1 MSYHGGVTL
10 KKNMPPFVLAL
21 ILALALP
28 RPASAAGTQRPA
40 KASASA
46 FSKVLVIVLENTD
59 YDKAAAQPF
68 MTGLAARGATLTGYN
83 GVAHPS
89 QPNYVAMIAGDTLG
103 VKDDKSV
110 DLSGRHLGDLLDAKG
125 LSWGVYAEGYP
136 GGCFLGEKSGKYA
149 RKHVPFLSFTSV
161 QKNPEK
167 CARVQ
172 DASALDADAA
182 AGRLPAFSLYVPDLD
197 DDGHDTGVA
206 VADRWL
212 AAFLGPKF
220 DDADFMNGL
229 LVVVTFDESASKTN
243 SRILTILLG
252 AAVKP
257 GSESAAA
264 YDHYSL
270 LRTIENGLGLGDLG
284 RKDSSAAAIDGVWS
298 AKP

>member
-1 MSYHGGVTL
+1 MPL
-10 KKNMPPFVLAL
+10 KMNRTAFVLAL
-21 ILALALP
+21 VLALP
-28 RPASAAGTQRPA
+28 PSA
-40 KASASA
+40 KAASSA

-59 YDKAAAQPF
+59 YDRAAAQPF
-68 MTGLAARGATLTGYN
+68 MTKLAARGATLTGYN

-103 VKDDKSV
+103 VKDDKPV

-136 GGCFLGEKSGKYA
+136 GGCFLGDKSGRYA

-161 QKNPEK
+161 QKSPAK

-212 AAFLGPKF
+212 AGFLGPKL
-220 DDADFMNGL
+220 DDAGFMKGL

-252 AAVKP
+252 AGIKP
-257 GSESAAA
+257 GSASAAA

-270 LRTIENGLGLGDLG
+270 LRTIEDGLGLGDLG
-284 RKDSSAAAIDGVWS
+284 RKDSSASPIDGVWS
-298 AKP
+298 AN